1 MKKKLLIAAIAI
13 TALASCSNDDFVGDQ
28 SLQNS
33 SGTEG
38 AISFTSGTPAITRA
52 TGSAAASSLNKN
64 FVVFGFKD
72 GSQTVFDNYQ
82 VNYVDA
88 TGSSAGST
96 ESNSAGWEYVSYK
109 NLPNGVGK
117 NTGVIA
123 FSATTSGDPNNSTAI
138 NQSIKYWD
146 FSASTYD
153 FIAYSLGAGATTYAT
168 ASAITTSG
176 YSLTGSQAEL
186 ATCYISKQKHIGS
199 LSTAAHEVD
208 LEFVNFMSKIQMG
221 FFETIPGYSVKDLR
235 FYIADGT
242 HSDYDTSA
250 DGEDGLLPALYGASG
265 CISTGGTYNI
275 TFDSNYDPVVGLS
288 GEATTSDSK
297 VLFDVTLSSYATKEY
312 EETVGSNFIGRTSN
326 AATTTN
332 QISVLP
338 NYSGATLTLKM
349 DYTLVS
355 LDKTGE
361 TIEVK
366 GATATVPAI
375 YTAWKPNYAYTY
387 IFKITDDKLVP
398 ITLDA
403 IVTEAVD
410 GSQATITTVA
420 TPSIT
425 TYQNGAIANEYD
437 AGNIYVVVGDGSI
450 ALTAGTNAKLYTA
463 TIEEGAAQGIAADG
477 SVAITEEQV
486 ANVLTKTLTDG
497 KYTVTDANGK
507 KMTVTPVSS
516 DAADKLVGALT
527 AIPATDAPGKKE
539 LAINCAMFTAVTNTV
554 YVFEY
559 IQTREQATGKYDS
572 SKTYYTAIDGGT
584 TVDTSAFEV
593 GVTDVSSYYVALDA
607 SKKHYKVIKVGT
619 PVAVTP

>member
-366 GATATVPAI
+366 GATATVPARKL
-375 YTAWKPNYAYTY
+375 WMVLKP
-387 IFKITDDKLVP
+387 LS
-398 ITLDA
+398 L
-403 IVTEAVD
+403 
-410 GSQATITTVA
+410 QL
-420 TPSIT
+420 
-425 TYQNGAIANEYD
+425 Q
-437 AGNIYVVVGDGSI
+437 
-450 ALTAGTNAKLYTA
+450 L
-463 TIEEGAAQGIAADG
+463 
-477 SVAITEEQV
+477 QV
-486 ANVLTKTLTDG
+486 SLLTKMVL
-497 KYTVTDANGK
+497 
-507 KMTVTPVSS
+507 
-516 DAADKLVGALT
+516 
-527 AIPATDAPGKKE
+527 
-539 LAINCAMFTAVTNTV
+539 
-554 YVFEY
+554 
-559 IQTREQATGKYDS
+559 
-572 SKTYYTAIDGGT
+572 
-584 TVDTSAFEV
+584 
-593 GVTDVSSYYVALDA
+593 
-607 SKKHYKVIKVGT
+607 
-619 PVAVTP
+619 